1 MISLKSFFARSDDE
15 VRREHI
21 RSLLRV
27 SEARNK
33 QMKPSKV
40 AKKRAN
46 QEKEENTTSIE
57 VVEYVD
63 MRKLQLLYA
72 RRKEFLP
79 ADKGQQTIFFN
90 YYTNTMAA
98 NGERRVLY
106 CQKDR
111 GNKFGRYSPQNGTS
125 LQNIRREVRAT
136 IARDIYWQLDITN
149 AHPWILISLAESQG
163 WEMPLLRNYVENR
176 EAMLAKFELPREV
189 AKQAMLILMYG
200 GNVKEHIGRYPPLF
214 VSEMKRELVTLA
226 KKMYENFPML
236 VKRLKSDKL
245 DTHKRLYSFLSKI
258 LQDREAKCLQISV
271 DFMRENGWNPG
282 ALIHDGLLVL
292 KRSDGSVIDNAL
304 LNRLAVRIE
313 EECGL
318 RNIHFVLKEF
328 EAGLDVDSKQP
339 LSRLADQDEHDNQT
353 LIKKIQEVSVDDN
366 KNEANDDDEVID
378 KDTMLE

>member
-1 MISLKSFFARSDDE
+1 MISLKSFFARSDSE
-15 VRREHI
+15 VRRDHI
-21 RSLLRV
+21 KSLLKAE
-27 SEARNK
+27 EARQK
-33 QMKPSKV
+33 QIKPSKK
-40 AKKRAN
+40 AKKRAQQD
-46 QEKEENTTSIE
+46 QEESTTSIE
-57 VVEYVD
+57 VIEYVD

-79 ADKGQQTIFFN
+79 ADKGQQTAFFN

-149 AHPWILISLAESQG
+149 AHPWMLISLAESQG
-163 WEMPLLRNYVENR
+163 WEMPLLRHFVENR
-176 EAMLAKFELPREV
+176 EEMLAKFGLPRDV
-189 AKQAMLILMYG
+189 AKRAMLILMYG
-200 GNVKEHIGRYPPLF
+200 GNVKEKIGRYPPLF
-214 VSEMKRELVTLA
+214 VGQMKKELVKLA
-226 KKMYENFPML
+226 KQMYENFPML

-271 DFMRENGWNPG
+271 EFMRENGWKPG

-292 KRSDGSVIDNAL
+292 KRSDGAVIDRAL
-304 LNRLAVRIE
+304 LDKLAARIE
-313 EECGL
+313 EESGL
-318 RNIHFVLKEF
+318 RNIHFELKEF
-328 EAGLDVDSKQP
+328 EPGLDVDNKQP
-339 LSRLADQDEHDNQT
+339 LSRLPDKDDQDEQT
-353 LIKKIQEVSVDDN
+353 LIRSIQDRATETE
-366 KNEANDDDEVID
+366 KDDDDDGDAMPE
-378 KDTMLE
+378 